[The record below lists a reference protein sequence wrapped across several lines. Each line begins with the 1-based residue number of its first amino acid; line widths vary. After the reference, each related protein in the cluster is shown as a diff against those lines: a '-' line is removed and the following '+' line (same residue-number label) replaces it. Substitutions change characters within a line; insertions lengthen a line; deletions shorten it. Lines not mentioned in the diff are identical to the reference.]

1 MLTIATSFLSRY
13 WSQLVSALLLGLL
26 VWYIMSLRMDNAN
39 LSRTNELL
47 STKLDTVYK
56 EIEANKAEYEA
67 NLKVYQSKEKK
78 VETRYK
84 KIYETIYVWEDNN
97 VSCED
102 AMSRFDSTVY

>member
-13 WSQLVSALLLGLL
+13 WAQLVSALLLGLL

-56 EIEANKAEYEA
+56 EIEANKVEYEA

>member
-13 WSQLVSALLLGLL
+13 WSQLVSVLLLGLL

>member
-1 MLTIATSFLSRY
+1 MLMIVTNFLSKY

-26 VWYIMSLRMDNAN
+26 VWYIMSLRTDNAN

-47 STKLDTVYK
+47 RTKLDTVYK
-56 EIEANKAEYEA
+56 EIEVNRVQYET
-67 NLKVYQSKEKK
+67 NMKMYQSKEKK
-78 VETRYK
+78 VETKYK
-84 KIYETIYVWEDNN
+84 KIYETIYVWGDRN